1 MNMIIKCQEHYD
13 KVVEYAKS
21 IGDNTLQT
29 VHRTI
34 ATVGKELK
42 REI

>member
-1 MNMIIKCQEHYD
+1 MNEYDNKCQEHD

-21 IGDNTLQT
+21 IGDNTLQS
-29 VHRTI
+29 
-34 ATVGKELK
+34 ASNCNWLE

>member
-1 MNMIIKCQEHYD
+1 MIIKCQEHYD

-21 IGDNTLQT
+21 IGDNT
-29 VHRTI
+29 I